1 MKINKKSKEKGEGD
15 MHELYDFPGILTK
28 KNPPGIKC
36 RSLTHNNFSFYFQK
50 ELFSSKVESADTGRD
65 RKMSSSSTGS
75 MKSKWMKAFKSLKTP
90 PTNGTAAKESEK

>member
-1 MKINKKSKEKGEGD
+1 MTPMNFMMYTDILQNGDVKMSNLFYKKDIN
-15 MHELYDFPGILTK
+15 FPFFIFFK
-28 KNPPGIKC
+28 
-36 RSLTHNNFSFYFQK
+36 FQK

>member
-1 MKINKKSKEKGEGD
+1 
-15 MHELYDFPGILTK
+15 MHELLRFPDILTK
-28 KNPPGIKC
+28 NPVENVVIV
-36 RSLTHNNFSFYFQK
+36 SLSYNNFSFYFQK